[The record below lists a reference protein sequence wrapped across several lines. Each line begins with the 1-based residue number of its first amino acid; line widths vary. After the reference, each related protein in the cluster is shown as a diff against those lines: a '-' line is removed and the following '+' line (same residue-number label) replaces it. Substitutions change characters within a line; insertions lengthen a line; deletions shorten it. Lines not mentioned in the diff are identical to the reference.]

1 MTDEI
6 DQLLDSY
13 HAADLSSMASEAGI
27 STSVRGKSNRSSTVS
42 ALRQHF
48 FEPERIRAGYAKL
61 SDLEKTAF
69 NRILLH
75 SQATPTRI
83 LRRELIKS
91 GIATEVP
98 VAPEPEG
105 RRSYGY
111 SEPKSYEGSP
121 TKRGS
126 TVFEDVMA
134 RLTLH
139 GLVFSLEAQG
149 SSYSFKQRFH
159 PGALLVVP
167 QSVRAALPEPTPVS
181 TASTQLQP
189 EEIKPSDP
197 NRLLRELY
205 LYWDYARRGG
215 INLLNSGAVGKRELK
230 VLNGLMF
237 TPDPAF
243 ENARKEE
250 DMPHLYFLR
259 RMLQNLGLLRMT
271 AGQLQPAISKPLE
284 IPDFWRWPVEQQ
296 LVACLKK
303 WLVSD
308 TGAETVDPRE
318 SDNPRIANAR
328 EKLVQILGG
337 MGDGEWFQIDELLEY
352 LWAMDVGFLYASHTQ
367 AEESNRWYGGTFQ
380 GRYYY
385 GEKEKFIKALEA
397 SERQFIEK
405 CLDDSLP
412 LLGLTERGIYRTGS
426 GKEKILYRLNA
437 LGQQVVAAHLS
448 KSRKAGEEKP
458 APSDTGRILL
468 QPNFHLVAMGPV
480 PLAVLAQLDL
490 FAVRLQVGVGAFEYE
505 LTRESVYQ
513 AHQNGMEAEAI
524 RAQLVELCGGAL
536 PQNVDRTLSEW
547 AQHQERIV
555 FRSGV
560 DILQTADPALLE
572 KLAALAPVSAQM
584 ERTLTPSLALLNG
597 GSVDKTVTA
606 LKEAGQLPIV
616 SDALPAAADKSIL
629 LDEKGG
635 IQPVH
640 PLPSLYLEGRL
651 AKIAEPSKKG
661 QWKLSQASVNRAGG
675 SRSKISDLLA
685 ELAALSQ
692 SPLAEPLVEQ
702 IKAWGSYYGS
712 AGIAQVTLIEFQSR
726 AVLDELL
733 KMAEL
738 GKRLRAFD
746 DKQPL
751 AIVAEK
757 DVAQVK
763 KTLDRLGLSIKNSIS
778 RA

>member
-1 MTDEI
+1 MADEL
-6 DQLLDSY
+6 DQLLESY

-27 STSVRGKSNRSSTVS
+27 STSVRGKSNRSTTVN

-48 FEPERIRAGYAKL
+48 FQPERIRASYAKL
-61 SDLEKTAF
+61 SELEKEAL

-75 SQATPTRI
+75 SQATPTRA

-91 GIATEVP
+91 GIATEAPIAPVP
-98 VAPEPEG
+98 ES
-105 RRSYGY
+105 RRNYGY
-111 SEPKSYEGSP
+111 YEPKAYEGSP
-121 TKRGS
+121 NRRNS

-134 RLTLH
+134 RLTLY
-139 GLVFSLEAQG
+139 GLVFSLEVQG

-159 PGALLVVP
+159 PGALLFVP
-167 QSVRAALPEPTPVS
+167 QAVRKALPEPTPVTL
-181 TASTQLQP
+181 TATQLQP

-215 INLLNSGAVGKRELK
+215 VNLLNSGAVGKRELK
-230 VLNGLMF
+230 ILNGLMF

-303 WLVSD
+303 WLDSD
-308 TGAETVDPRE
+308 TGAETVAPQQ

-328 EKLVQILGG
+328 EKLVRILGG
-337 MGDGEWFQIDELLEY
+337 MGEGEWFQIDELLEY
-352 LWAMDVGFLYASHTQ
+352 LWAMDVGFLYTAHTQ

-380 GRYYY
+380 GKYYY
-385 GEKEKFIKALEA
+385 GEKEKFIAAIEA
-397 SERQFIEK
+397 SERLFIEK

-412 LLGLTERGIYRTGS
+412 LLGLTERGIYRMGS
-426 GKEKILYRLNA
+426 GKEKILYRLNET
-437 LGQQVVAAHLS
+437 GRRVVAAHLN
-448 KSRKAGEEKP
+448 KSPKAAEAKP

-513 AHQNGMEAEAI
+513 AHQNGMEAEEI
-524 RAQLVELCGGAL
+524 RAHLRELCGGAL
-536 PQNVDRTLSEW
+536 PQNVDRTLAEW

-560 DILQTADPALLE
+560 DIFQTADPALLE
-572 KLAALAPVSAQM
+572 KLAALAPVSAQI
-584 ERTLTPSLALLNG
+584 ERRLTPSLALLNG
-597 GSVDKTVTA
+597 SRVDKAVTA
-606 LKEAGQLPIV
+606 LKEAGSLPIV

-629 LDEKGG
+629 LDEKGA
-635 IQPVH
+635 IQPIH

-661 QWKLSQASVNRAGG
+661 QWKLSQASVGRAGG
-675 SRSKISDLLA
+675 SRAKISDLLA

-692 SPLAEPLVEQ
+692 SPLADPLVEQ
-702 IKAWGSYYGS
+702 IKAWGSYYGN

-733 KMAEL
+733 KVADL
-738 GKRLRAFD
+738 TKRLRAFD

-751 AIVAEK
+751 AIVADKE
-757 DVAQVK
+757 VAAVK
-763 KTLDRLGLSIKNSIS
+763 KTLERLGVPVKNGIS

>member
-6 DQLLDSY
+6 DQLLESY

-48 FEPERIRAGYAKL
+48 FQPERIRASYAKL
-61 SDLEKTAF
+61 SELEKEAL

-75 SQATPTRI
+75 SQATPARA

-91 GIATEVP
+91 GIATEAPIAPVP
-98 VAPEPEG
+98 ES

-111 SEPKSYEGSP
+111 YEPKSYEGSP
-121 TKRGS
+121 NRRNS
-126 TVFEDVMA
+126 NVFEDVMA

-139 GLVFSLEAQG
+139 GLVFSLEVQG

-159 PGALLVVP
+159 PGALLFVP
-167 QSVRAALPEPTPVS
+167 QAVRGALPAPTPVTL
-181 TASTQLQP
+181 TATQLQP

-230 VLNGLMF
+230 ILNGLMF

-243 ENARKEE
+243 ETARKEE
-250 DMPHLYFLR
+250 EMLHLYFLR
-259 RMLQNLGLLRMT
+259 RMLQNLGLLCT
-271 AGQLQPAISKPLE
+271 AAGQLQPNSQNALE
-284 IPDFWRWPVEQQ
+284 IPDFWRWPEERQ
-296 LVACLKK
+296 LAACLKQ
-303 WLVSD
+303 WVVSD
-308 TGAETVDPRE
+308 TGAEIGDLSP
-318 SDNPRIANAR
+318 SDNPKTANAR
-328 EKLVQILGG
+328 TRLLQILGG
-337 MGDGEWFQIDELLEY
+337 MEDGEWFQIDELLEY
-352 LWAMDVGFLYASHTQ
+352 LWAMDVGFLYTYHTQ
-367 AEESNRWYGGTFQ
+367 VEESNRWYGGTFQ
-380 GRYYY
+380 GKYYY
-385 GEKEKFIKALEA
+385 GEKEKITQAIEA

-405 CLDDSLP
+405 CLDDSLS
-412 LLGLTERGIYRTGS
+412 LLGLVERGTYRTGS
-426 GKEKILYRLNA
+426 NKERILYRLNRQ
-437 LGQQVVAAHLS
+437 GRRVIAAHLG
-448 KSRKAGEEKP
+448 KPVTAAEGEPTP
-458 APSDTGRILL
+458 ADTGRVLL

-480 PLAVLAQLDL
+480 PLALLAQLDL
-490 FAVRLQVGVGAFEYE
+490 FTVRLQVGVGAFEYE
-505 LTRESVYQ
+505 LTKESVYQ
-513 AHQNGMEAEAI
+513 AQQNGMEAEQI
-524 RAQLVELCGGAL
+524 RTLLLEICAGPL

-560 DILQTADPALLE
+560 DLLQTADPALLE
-572 KLAALAPVSAQM
+572 KLAGLGAFSAHI
-584 ERTLTPSLALLNG
+584 ERSLTPSLALLNG
-597 GSVDKTVTA
+597 GGVDKVVAA
-606 LKEAGQLPIV
+606 LKEAEQLPIV
-616 SDALPAAADKSIL
+616 SDALPVAANKSVRL
-629 LDEKGG
+629 NEEGM
-635 IQPVH
+635 IQPIH
-640 PLPSLYLEGRL
+640 PLPSLFLEGRL

-661 QWKLSQASVNRAGG
+661 RWKLSQSTVRQAGG
-675 SRSKISDLLA
+675 SRGKIDDLLA
-685 ELAALSQ
+685 ELTALSQ
-692 SPLAEPLVEQ
+692 SPLAEPLVER

-712 AGIAQVTLIEFQSR
+712 AGIAQVTLVEFQSR

-733 KMAEL
+733 KMGEL
-738 GKRLRAFD
+738 SKRLRPLD

-757 DVAQVK
+757 DVAPVK
-763 KTLDRLGLSIKNSIS
+763 KSLERLGVSIKNSIS